1 MKELFLREATL
12 NIMHLSYLEDLV
24 GIEGDSHAFTSQIK
38 LNRDNPLRLQNVK
51 KNCSNG
57 SHELQV
63 QSEMP
68 FFLNQHIQFF
78 FISFFHLDSHL

>member
-1 MKELFLREATL
+1 MKELFLREASL
-12 NIMHLSYLEDLV
+12 DIMHLLYLEEMV
-24 GIEGDSHAFTSQIK
+24 GIEGDSHAFTSQRM
-38 LNRDNPLRLQNVK
+38 LNETKSL

-57 SHELQV
+57 SLRPQV

-78 FISFFHLDSHL
+78 YFLFSFGLLFLMHQ

>member
-38 LNRDNPLRLQNVK
+38 LNEIILSAYKMLKKIAVMAVLDLR
-51 KNCSNG
+51 SNLRCL
-57 SHELQV
+57 S
-63 QSEMP
+63 S
-68 FFLNQHIQFF
+68 
-78 FISFFHLDSHL
+78 